1 MKTREYGGPTD
12 AKQPQQTLPQARA
25 SRRVPNPVANHLRM
39 TQAIQRGLTTLV
51 LGLLLSLSAMS
62 ARAAA
67 SAAPSFT
74 ALNKRVIDKYALPR
88 FTRLAEA
95 SGGLARELA
104 RTCDGEAGAL
114 AAARKEF
121 AAAALAWAEVE
132 FLRLGPMAEIGR
144 AERFYFWPDPRGVTQ
159 RQMNALIA
167 KRDQSALDPAALVG
181 KSAAV
186 QGLGALEL
194 LLYDDARPVTGDDE
208 TARYR
213 CRFALSAAQ
222 SMQREAEAV
231 VAGWQSDGGWRRRLL
246 EPGAA
251 GSPYKTSEEPAA
263 DFARALL
270 TGLQMIQD
278 RQVAPMI
285 AATANPDR
293 APRLP
298 FSRAQLSARYIA
310 ASVRSAKALYEA
322 MDLGRGVPKDKR
334 WMPQWITTAFS
345 RLANDAPAAVEDIGR
360 EKPAEDRARQLR
372 MVRFHVENIRK
383 LVGRELAPLAGLTIG
398 FNELDGD

>member
-1 MKTREYGGPTD
+1 MKTREYGGPTNV
-12 AKQPQQTLPQARA
+12 KEPRQTLPRE
-25 SRRVPNPVANHLRM
+25 SFIRGVPNGVANHLRM
-39 TQAIQRGLTTLV
+39 TQAILRRLAILV
-51 LGLLLSLSAMS
+51 LGLLLPAV
-62 ARAAA
+62 AAWA
-67 SAAPSFT
+67 QTPAPSFT
-74 ALNKRVIDKYALPR
+74 ALNTRVIDDYVLPR
-88 FTRLAEA
+88 FKRLAEA
-95 SGGLARELA
+95 SGRLAHELA
-104 RTCDGEAGAL
+104 RTCDGDAGAL

-121 AAAALAWAEVE
+121 SDTALAWAEVE
-132 FLRLGPMAEIGR
+132 FLRFGPMAEIGR
-144 AERFYFWPDPRGVTQ
+144 AERFYFWPDPRSVAQ
-159 RQMNALIA
+159 RQLNGLIA
-167 KRDQSALDPAALVG
+167 KRDQGALDPGALVG

-194 LLYDDARPVTGDDE
+194 LLYDDARPITGADE

-213 CRFALSAAQ
+213 CRLALAQ
-222 SMQREAEAV
+222 ARAMQTQADAV
-231 VAGWQSDGGWRRRLL
+231 VAGWQGDGGWRGRVL
-246 EPGAA
+246 EPGVA
-251 GSPYKTSEEPAA
+251 GSPYQSSEEPAA
-263 DFARALL
+263 DFARALI

-285 AATANPDR
+285 AATSNPDR

-310 ASVRSAKALYEA
+310 GSVRSAKALYET
-322 MDLGRGVPKDKR
+322 MDLGQKVPKDKV
-334 WMPQWITTAFS
+334 WMPRWITAAFS

>member
-1 MKTREYGGPTD
+1 
-12 AKQPQQTLPQARA
+12 
-25 SRRVPNPVANHLRM
+25 M
-39 TQAIQRGLTTLV
+39 TQAILRGLATLV
-51 LGLLLSLSAMS
+51 LGLLLPAIA
-62 ARAAA
+62 ARAATT
-67 SAAPSFT
+67 AAPACT
-74 ALNKRVIDKYALPR
+74 ALNKRVIDEYVLPR
-88 FTRLAEA
+88 FAKLAEA

-114 AAARKEF
+114 AATRKSF
-121 AAAALAWAEVE
+121 ADTALVWAQVE
-132 FLRLGPMAEIGR
+132 FLRFGPMAEIGR

-159 RQMNALIA
+159 RQVNALIA
-167 KRDQSALDPAALVG
+167 KRDQSALDPATLVG

-194 LLYDDARPVTGDDE
+194 LLYDDAHPITGDDE
-208 TARYR
+208 TAHYR
-213 CRFALSAAQ
+213 CRLALSAAG
-222 SMQREAEAV
+222 SMQRQADAV
-231 VAGWQSDGGWRRRLL
+231 VAGWQGDEGWRRRIL
-246 EPGAA
+246 EPGTA
-251 GSPYKTSEEPAA
+251 GGPYKSSEEPAA

-285 AATANPDR
+285 AAATSSLDR

-298 FSRAQLSARYIA
+298 FARAQLGARYIA
-310 ASVRSAKALYEA
+310 AGVQSAKALYEV
-322 MDLGRGVPKDKR
+322 MDLGHGVPKNKR
-334 WMPQWITTAFS
+334 WMPRWITAAFG

>member
-1 MKTREYGGPTD
+1 
-12 AKQPQQTLPQARA
+12 
-25 SRRVPNPVANHLRM
+25 M
-39 TQAIQRGLTTLV
+39 TQAILRGLTTLV
-51 LGLLLSLSAMS
+51 LGLLLLPAIP
-62 ARAAA
+62 AGAATTA
-67 SAAPSFT
+67 AAPSFT
-74 ALNKRVIDKYALPR
+74 ALNKRVIDKYVLPR

-95 SGGLARELA
+95 SGGLTRELV
-104 RTCDGEAGAL
+104 RTCDGDAGAL
-114 AAARKEF
+114 AASRKKF

-132 FLRLGPMAEIGR
+132 FLRFGPMAEIGR
-144 AERFYFWPDPRGVTQ
+144 AERLYFWPDPRGVTQ
-159 RQMNALIA
+159 RQVNGVVA
-167 KRDQSALDPAALVG
+167 KQDQSALDPSALVG

-194 LLYDDARPVTGDDE
+194 MLYDDARPITGDDE
-208 TARYR
+208 AARYR
-213 CRFALSAAQ
+213 CRFALSAAR
-222 SMQREAEAV
+222 SMQAQADAV
-231 VAGWQSDGGWRRRLL
+231 VAEWQGDRGWRRRLL
-246 EPGAA
+246 EPGVA
-251 GSPYKTSEEPAA
+251 GSPYKSSEEPAA

-285 AATANPDR
+285 AATSSSDR

-310 ASVRSAKALYEA
+310 ASVQSAKALYEA

-334 WMPQWITTAFS
+334 WMPRWITAAFS

>member
-1 MKTREYGGPTD
+1 M
-12 AKQPQQTLPQARA
+12 Q
-25 SRRVPNPVANHLRM
+25 NPVANHLRM
-39 TQAIQRGLTTLV
+39 TQAILRGLTTLV
-51 LGLLLSLSAMS
+51 LGLLLLPAIP
-62 ARAAA
+62 AGAATTA
-67 SAAPSFT
+67 AAPSFT
-74 ALNKRVIDKYALPR
+74 ALNKRVIDKYVLPR

-95 SGGLARELA
+95 SGGLTRELA
-104 RTCDGEAGAL
+104 RTCDGDAGAL
-114 AAARKEF
+114 AASRKKF

-132 FLRLGPMAEIGR
+132 FLRFGPMAEIGR
-144 AERFYFWPDPRGVTQ
+144 AERLYFWPDPRGVTQ
-159 RQMNALIA
+159 RQVNGVVA
-167 KRDQSALDPAALVG
+167 KRDQSALDPSALVG

-194 LLYDDARPVTGDDE
+194 LLYDDARPITGDDE
-208 TARYR
+208 AARYR
-213 CRFALSAAQ
+213 CRFALSAAR
-222 SMQREAEAV
+222 SMQAQADAV
-231 VAGWQSDGGWRRRLL
+231 VAEWQGDRGWRRRLL
-246 EPGAA
+246 EPGVA
-251 GSPYKTSEEPAA
+251 GSPYKSSEEPAA

-285 AATANPDR
+285 AATSSSDR

-310 ASVRSAKALYEA
+310 ASVQSAKALYEA

-334 WMPQWITTAFS
+334 WMPRWITAAFS